1 MDSETRNTLLAKLV
15 DAVRREVDAVQR
27 LKTHAANI
35 EQVRAVLGNPYFYS
49 GLSPDD
55 SESGARFT
63 GYESH
68 DPALQ
73 VYRDL
78 QVAAREVASI
88 RNQLREAGAETD

>member
-35 EQVRAVLGNPYFYS
+35 EQVRAVLGSPYFYS

-55 SESGARFT
+55 SESEARFT
-63 GYESH
+63 
-68 DPALQ
+68 
-73 VYRDL
+73 
-78 QVAAREVASI
+78 
-88 RNQLREAGAETD
+88 